1 MAFGTLQ
8 FNLGIIVQDI
18 GLDAEVTAGLIAL
31 TSVSMISGKLFFG
44 FMGDRIDH
52 RKLYWVA
59 NAATVIAVV
68 LMMNAQTLIVLV
80 IATFAAGISGGGIL
94 PLMGLMYS
102 HRFGVASFGRVMGF
116 GMLTIMAGAI
126 SPIGAGW
133 VYDVYGSYSYAFIA
147 LILIMLPS
155 GIAMAWLKER

>member
-31 TSVSMISGKLFFG
+31 TSVSMISGKLFG

-94 PLMGLMYS
+94 PLM
-102 HRFGVASFGRVMGF
+102 A
-116 GMLTIMAGAI
+116 
-126 SPIGAGW
+126 
-133 VYDVYGSYSYAFIA
+133 
-147 LILIMLPS
+147 
-155 GIAMAWLKER
+155 